1 MVVCGLGHVD
11 SFKSLKWSCIAS
23 MGCIAW
29 SRCMHND
36 ARYKKSGM
44 CAQVMTSHDE
54 FASVRDK
61 LQGMGLTVDHDH
73 SGLVFA
79 PLTTVEVRTRSIQY
93 SRSYRSYKKE
103 YGVKVVMQSV
113 SANGSMGLKLHSR
126 VKK

>member
-1 MVVCGLGHVD
+1 
-11 SFKSLKWSCIAS
+11 
-23 MGCIAW
+23 
-29 SRCMHND
+29 MHND

-44 CAQVMTSHDE
+44 CAQVMTSQDE

-103 YGVKVVMQSV
+103 YGVKVDMQSV